1 MKRIF
6 AVLLALSLLLLAAC
20 SKGVS
25 PTEPSQTEPATQAPT
40 EPATEAP
47 TEPSQ
52 TEPATEPSQP
62 EEKGPFTVTYAHAQ
76 ADTHGSGEVWVQL
89 LAEVTNT
96 GSEPLTLGKGVSA
109 YPQTIEPGE
118 KGWYYDEFTVDTAQT
133 GELAVQYDGDAL
145 AASVRAAEQSGVRYA
160 VSDVN
165 LKDSVYGG
173 VELTGRIR
181 NDTAERGSLVCVA
194 AVLLDESEKPLGVVY
209 TVLGSPLEAG
219 TETTFGMSSEML
231 PPEVKSADI
240 AQVETFAYPL
250 AE

>member
-1 MKRIF
+1 MLFR
-6 AVLLALSLLLLAAC
+6 S
-20 SKGVS
+20 SVS
-25 PTEPSQTEPATQAPT
+25 PTRSV
-40 EPATEAP
+40 
-47 TEPSQ
+47 
-52 TEPATEPSQP
+52 
-62 EEKGPFTVTYAHAQ
+62 FYI
-76 ADTHGSGEVWVQL
+76 
-89 LAEVTNT
+89 
-96 GSEPLTLGKGVSA
+96 LT
-109 YPQTIEPGE
+109 PQTIEPGE

-145 AASVRAAEQSGVRYA
+145 AASIRAAEQSGVRYA

-181 NDTAERGSLVCVA
+181 NDTAEQGRLVCVA

-209 TVLGSPLEAG
+209 TVLDSPLEAG
-219 TETTFGMSSEML
+219 AEKTFGMSSEML

>member
-1 MKRIF
+1 M
-6 AVLLALSLLLLAAC
+6 
-20 SKGVS
+20 
-25 PTEPSQTEPATQAPT
+25 
-40 EPATEAP
+40 
-47 TEPSQ
+47 
-52 TEPATEPSQP
+52 
-62 EEKGPFTVTYAHAQ
+62 
-76 ADTHGSGEVWVQL
+76 
-89 LAEVTNT
+89 
-96 GSEPLTLGKGVSA
+96 
-109 YPQTIEPGE
+109 
-118 KGWYYDEFTVDTAQT
+118 
-133 GELAVQYDGDAL
+133 QYDGDAL

-181 NDTAERGSLVCVA
+181 NDTADRGSLVCVA

-240 AQVETFAYPL
+240 AQVETFAHPL
-250 AE
+250 VEKYKKRTGSEIPTRSVLYGTQTLKRKLTMSPSFMTYSLPSLRTRPFAFAAAMVPQAFRSSKAMTSARMKPRSKSLWILPAACGARVPF

>member
-25 PTEPSQTEPATQAPT
+25 PTEPSPTEPATQAPT

-96 GSEPLTLGKGVSA
+96 GSEPLTLGA
-109 YPQTIEPGE
+109 AD
-118 KGWYYDEFTVDTAQT
+118 WTVCTPDGT
-133 GELAVQYDGDAL
+133 ELAVQYDGDAL
-145 AASVRAAEQSGVRYA
+145 AASIRAAEQSGVRYA

-209 TVLGSPLEAG
+209 AVLDSPLEAG
-219 TETTFGMSSEML
+219 AETTFGMSSEML

>member
-25 PTEPSQTEPATQAPT
+25 PTEPSPTEPATQAPT

-96 GSEPLTLGKGVSA
+96 GSEPLTLGA
-109 YPQTIEPGE
+109 AD
-118 KGWYYDEFTVDTAQT
+118 WTVCTPDGT
-133 GELAVQYDGDAL
+133 ELAVQYDGDAL
-145 AASVRAAEQSGVRYA
+145 AASIRAAEQSGVRYA

-181 NDTAERGSLVCVA
+181 NDTAEQGSLVCVA

-209 TVLGSPLEAG
+209 AVLDSPLEAG
-219 TETTFGMSSEML
+219 AETTFGMSSEML

>member
-1 MKRIF
+1 MEQNM
-6 AVLLALSLLLLAAC
+6 VLKLMRVREGAIIPKQATAGSAGYDLCAC
-20 SKGVS
+20 MD
-25 PTEPSQTEPATQAPT
+25 A
-40 EPATEAP
+40 
-47 TEPSQ
+47 
-52 TEPATEPSQP
+52 
-62 EEKGPFTVTYAHAQ
+62 
-76 ADTHGSGEVWVQL
+76 
-89 LAEVTNT
+89 
-96 GSEPLTLGKGVSA
+96 
-109 YPQTIEPGE
+109 PQTIEPGE

-181 NDTAERGSLVCVA
+181 NDTAEQGSLVCVA

-209 TVLGSPLEAG
+209 AVLDSPLEAG
-219 TETTFGMSSEML
+219 AETTFGMSSEML

>member
-40 EPATEAP
+40 EPATDAP

-62 EEKGPFTVTYAHAQ
+62 TEEEGPFTVTYAHAQ
-76 ADTHGSGEVWVQL
+76 ADTVR
-89 LAEVTNT
+89 
-96 GSEPLTLGKGVSA
+96 KGVSA

-145 AASVRAAEQSGVRYA
+145 AASVRTAEQGSMRYT

-209 TVLGSPLEAG
+209 TVLDSPLEAG
-219 TETTFGMSSEML
+219 AETTFGMSSEML